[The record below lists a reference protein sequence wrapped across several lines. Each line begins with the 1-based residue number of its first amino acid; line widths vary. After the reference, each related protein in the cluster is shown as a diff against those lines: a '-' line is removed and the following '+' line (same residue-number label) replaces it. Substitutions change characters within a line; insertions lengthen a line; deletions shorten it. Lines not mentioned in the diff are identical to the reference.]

1 MRILLSAFMIFLIA
15 SGCKETE
22 KQLYMPKTMPS
33 IIDVPQ
39 VTYITVEG
47 KDDPNTSA

>member
-1 MRILLSAFMIFLIA
+1 MIDY
-15 SGCKETE
+15 KETE
-22 KQLYMPKTMPS
+22 KQLYMPKTMLS